1 MTFSVIYTTR
11 ARKDLSNLPPDIARN
26 CIRGI
31 SKIKDDPLSFVK
43 KLKGSK
49 QAPLYSLRI
58 GEYRAIMSIQEDRL
72 IVFVL
77 EIGHRSTIYRKY

>member
-1 MTFSVIYTTR
+1 MTFSVIYTSR
-11 ARKDLSNLPPDIARN
+11 ARKDLSHLPPDIARN

-31 SKIKDDPLSFVK
+31 AKIKDDPLSFVK

-49 QAPLYSLRI
+49 GAPLYSLRI
-58 GEYRAIMSIQEDRL
+58 GEYRAILSIEEDRL

-77 EIGHRSTIYRKY
+77 EVRHRSTIYRKY

>member
-11 ARKDLSNLPPDIARN
+11 ARKDLKRLTPEVAKK
-26 CIRGI
+26 CILTI
-31 SKIKDDPLSFVK
+31 SKIKGDPFSFVK

-58 GEYRAIMSIQEDRL
+58 GEYRAIVSIQDDRL

-77 EIGHRSTIYRKY
+77 EIGHRSTIYGKY

>member
-11 ARKDLSNLPPDIARN
+11 ARKDLRRLPLEVAKK
-26 CIRGI
+26 CILTI
-31 SKIKDDPLSFVK
+31 SKIRDDPFSFVK

-49 QAPLYSLRI
+49 QTPLYSLRI
-58 GEYRAIMSIQEDRL
+58 SEYRAIMSIQDDRL

>member
-1 MTFSVIYTTR
+1 MTFSVIYTAR
-11 ARKDLSNLPPDIARN
+11 ARKDLRQLPPEIAKN

-31 SKIKDDPLSFVK
+31 SKIKEDPFSYVK

-58 GEYRAIMSIQEDRL
+58 GEYRAIMSIQEERL
-72 IVFVL
+72 VVFVL

>member
-1 MTFSVIYTTR
+1 MTFSVVYTER
-11 ARKDLSNLPPDIARN
+11 ARWDLKKLPPDVTRA

-31 SKIKDDPLSFVK
+31 SRIKDDPFSFVK

-49 QAPLYSLRI
+49 KAPLYSLRI
-58 GEYRAIMSIQEDRL
+58 GDYRAILSIEDDRF
-72 IVFVL
+72 IVFIL

>member
-1 MTFSVIYTTR
+1 MTFSIIYTTR
-11 ARKDLSNLPPDIARN
+11 ARKDLKQLPPQIAKK
-26 CIRGI
+26 CILTI
-31 SKIKDDPLSFVK
+31 SKIKDDPFSFVK

-49 QAPLYSLRI
+49 QAPLYSFRI
-58 GEYRAIMSIQEDRL
+58 GEYRAIMSIQDDRL

>member
-11 ARKDLSNLPPDIARN
+11 ARKDLRQLPLEIARK
-26 CIRGI
+26 CILTI
-31 SKIKDDPLSFVK
+31 SKIRDDPFSFVK

-58 GEYRAIMSIQEDRL
+58 GEYRAIMSIQDDRL
-72 IVFVL
+72 LIFVL
-77 EIGHRSTIYRKY
+77 EVGHRSTIYRKY

>member
-11 ARKDLSNLPPDIARN
+11 ARRDLKQLPPEIAQN
-26 CIRGI
+26 CIRAI
-31 SKIKDDPLSFVK
+31 SKIKDDPFSFVK

>member
-11 ARKDLSNLPPDIARN
+11 ARKDLKNLPPDIART
-26 CIRGI
+26 CIRAI
-31 SKIKDDPLSFVK
+31 SKIKDDPFSFVK

-49 QAPLYSLRI
+49 HAPLYSLRI

-72 IVFVL
+72 VVFVL

>member
-11 ARKDLSNLPPDIARN
+11 ARKDLKQISPDATQD
-26 CIRGI
+26 CIRSI

-49 QAPLYSLRI
+49 QAPLYTLRI

>member
-49 QAPLYSLRI
+49 QAPLYTLRI
-58 GEYRAIMSIQEDRL
+58 GEYRAIISIQEERL